1 MDTAAQAAPPC
12 NLVSHQCNT
21 SKCIVKDARDY
32 SLLKMTTIQFV
43 HLQPRYSYTKPPIR
57 GPVTGPFIGP
67 IDHIENARARW
78 ASSEISE
85 TVPGAL
91 AIIAAPK
98 HALKYGQLDD
108 MADTIIYHA
117 RYT

>member
-1 MDTAAQAAPPC
+1 
-12 NLVSHQCNT
+12 
-21 SKCIVKDARDY
+21 
-32 SLLKMTTIQFV
+32 MTTSQFV

-57 GPVTGPFIGP
+57 GPVTGPFMGP
-67 IDHIENARARW
+67 MDHIENARVRW

-98 HALKYGQLDD
+98 HALRYRQLND
-108 MADTIIYHA
+108 ATGITI
-117 RYT
+117 RYVRYAYPNNRTTRTSGNDVAKAQGITRIENTSRATT

>member
-1 MDTAAQAAPPC
+1 
-12 NLVSHQCNT
+12 
-21 SKCIVKDARDY
+21 
-32 SLLKMTTIQFV
+32 MTTIQFV

-117 RYT
+117 RYTYPNNRTTRTSGKDVAKAQGITRIENTSRATA